1 MKKIITMAV
10 AALALSFAAPAHAIM
25 PAGKSQENYMFA
37 IGKVAWI
44 ELKSDSDVLCDVYSM
59 SRNATVN
66 RMVAGIMEAT
76 EYQYKRTDAR
86 RAMARLM
93 QWGCGNEV

>member
-1 MKKIITMAV
+1 MKKVITIVV
-10 AALALSFAAPAHAIM
+10 AALALSFAAPAQATA
-25 PAGKSQENYMFA
+25 PTGRSQENFLFG

-44 ELKSDSDVLCDVYSM
+44 DLDTDTKILCDVYGM
-59 SRNATVN
+59 ERNATVN

-76 EYQYKRTDAR
+76 EYEYKRTDAR

-93 QWGCGNEV
+93 KWGCGNEV